1 MWTSVLLLALA
12 VNLEPTRIGLVPLLL
27 AREQPVRQ
35 LLAYLVGSGT
45 VSLSFGMAALFTFDR
60 LPFASNSS
68 SGGKA
73 QIAIGIVALAIA
85 MTMAMLWLRARKRG
99 ELVSPGPVDSGKADK
114 FTTSVRRILIKGR
127 SPWLAGLIGVGVGLP
142 SVDYIA
148 VLIIIATSGAPRIQ
162 QAGALLAFTLIG
174 SLVVIAP
181 LISYVIA
188 PAKTLAVLVRFGTWV
203 RSRSRIEYSGLL
215 GCIGFLFIGL
225 GWSHL

>member
-1 MWTSVLLLALA
+1 VWFTVLALA
-12 VNLEPTRIGLVPLLL
+12 GAVNFEPTRIGLVPLLL

-35 LLAYLVGSGT
+35 LLAYLVGSVT

-73 QIAIGIVALAIA
+73 QIALGIVALAVAVA
-85 MTMAMLWLRARKRG
+85 MAVLWLRARKRG
-99 ELVSPGPVDSGKADK
+99 EVVSSDLVDSGKADK

-142 SVDYIA
+142 SVDYLA
-148 VLIIIATSGAPRIQ
+148 VLIIIATSGTPRIE

-188 PAKTLAVLVRFGTWV
+188 PAKTLAVLVRFGIWV
-203 RSRSRIEYSGLL
+203 RSRSRIEYAGLL
-215 GCIGFLFIGL
+215 GLIGFLFIGL